1 MTDKDKIELADY
13 ILNFVARNSQSEDMP
28 IMVGTLNKPYGFNG
42 FKRAEIGT
50 PVFKHKGLYEI
61 YFETINGTTAQKTVT
76 MKFNQN
82 IEPDINFIV
91 N

>member
-13 ILNFVARNSQSEDMP
+13 ILNFVARNSQSEDTP

-50 PVFKHKGLYEI
+50 PVFKHKGEYI
-61 YFETINGTTAQKTVT
+61 VYFETINGDKGISVRFG
-76 MKFNQN
+76 KK
-82 IEPDINFIV
+82 IENDILMYVPIC
-91 N
+91 